1 MISILRAVAPKGSG
15 SMRHGIPTR
24 DFAPRIAA
32 FNARKSCLYFYVDPE
47 IVRRNC
53 VESRGLDWGKGCAV
67 GHVEKVCARRCQM
80 TRTEHAR

>member
-53 VESRGLDWGKGCAV
+53 VESRGLDWGKGCI
-67 GHVEKVCARRCQM
+67 RS
-80 TRTEHAR
+80 RTIGGAPLDT